1 MYPIAPVPAGVVF
14 LSGRKAD
21 NGVGA
26 ITLGIGFSEVVVESD
41 VELGVGRGERVDG
54 TAEGLQPRSMAVRL
68 TKNRTKSSFLNVK
81 GSIWFGNGCG

>member
-1 MYPIAPVPAGVVF
+1 MPVPAGMLF
-14 LSGRKAD
+14 LARGKED
-21 NGVGA
+21 NGVDT
-26 ITLGIGFSEVVVESD
+26 ITTLGIGFSELVLD
-41 VELGVGRGERVDG
+41 RGVELGVGRGEGVDG